1 MTDSPQTQDTFA
13 IATNLASKVMN
24 ARSAGTGIELVDL
37 TFLIERELDKY
48 VEEGTMRLAKA
59 ADRR

>member
-1 MTDSPQTQDTFA
+1 MTDSPQTQDTRD
-13 IATNLASKVMN
+13 IAEHLASRIIDDRAFDVIAM
-24 ARSAGTGIELVDL
+24 SY
-37 TFLIERELDKY
+37 LIENELDKY